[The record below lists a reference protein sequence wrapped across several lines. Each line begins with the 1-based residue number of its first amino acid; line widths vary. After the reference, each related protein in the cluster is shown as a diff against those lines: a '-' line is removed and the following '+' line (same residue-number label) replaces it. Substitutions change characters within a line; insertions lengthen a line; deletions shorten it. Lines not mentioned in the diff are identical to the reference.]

1 MFCAGEGYNGRKEV
15 TVMWLFYVLA
25 GVIAFFFAATYLC
38 FRMAF
43 YMTDKQKR
51 PRTEYDIPDGEIY
64 EPYRDR
70 MVQWIK
76 ETRALPYREMTV
88 QSADGLTLRG
98 KFYEYDENAPIELM
112 FPGYRGRAERDLCGG
127 VQRCFSLGYSVL
139 LVEQRACGTSDGH
152 VITFGIRESD
162 DCIRWAQLLKE
173 QYPDRPVMLT
183 GVSMGAATVLTAAGK
198 PLPDNVVAVL
208 ADCGYTSAHDIICKV
223 VRQIGLPPK
232 LVYPFIKWG
241 AKLYGGFDL
250 EETSPLEAVTR
261 SPVPVLLIHGDADDY
276 VPCEMSRRLY
286 DACTAPKELLVVKG
300 AGHGLAYLV
309 DRDGYVD
316 KVTHHASNA
325 LYSC

>member
-1 MFCAGEGYNGRKEV
+1 MWILYVLLALV
-15 TVMWLFYVLA
+15 TLFFAVTFVCFRLTFYV
-25 GVIAFFFAATYLC
+25 
-38 FRMAF
+38 
-43 YMTDKQKR
+43 TDNQKQPK
-51 PRTEYDIPDGEIY
+51 TEYDIPDGDIY

-76 ETRALPYREMTV
+76 ETRALPCREITI
-88 QSADGLTLRG
+88 QSADGLNLRG

-139 LVEQRACGTSDGH
+139 LVEQRACGVSDGH
-152 VITFGIRESD
+152 VITFGIKESD

-183 GVSMGAATVLTAAGK
+183 GVSMGAATVLAAAGK
-198 PLPDNVVAVL
+198 TLPDNVVAVL
-208 ADCGYTSAHDIICKV
+208 ADCGFTSAKDIICKV
-223 VRQIGLPPK
+223 LRDIKLPPA

-250 EETSPLEAVTR
+250 EETSPLEAVKR
-261 SPVPVLLIHGDADDY
+261 SPVPILFIHGENDAF
-276 VPCEMSRRLY
+276 VPCEMSVRNFE
-286 DACTAPKELLVVKG
+286 ACTADKRLFTVKD

-316 KVTHHASNA
+316 TLKSFRETHIKKTVS
-325 LYSC
+325 